1 MIQKKSCARNRRENR
16 PEPQMRFQTG
26 LSRAVVAILRKY
38 EAPNEKVA
46 DAKLWDRLLTSIIA
60 GKACIPMHLPPFH
73 LISKNPHRATI

>member
-38 EAPNEKVA
+38 EAPNEYLVDQINQK
-46 DAKLWDRLLTSIIA
+46 
-60 GKACIPMHLPPFH
+60 
-73 LISKNPHRATI
+73 